1 MIMAPDKKERDE
13 AVISL
18 HRAQEKHTVL
28 LEKIGKSQAK
38 VEKQKRKLH
47 ALEAKM
53 ARLERASAE
62 PAKKKRRDEP
72 VNSDHL
78 RRARLIYNPDS
89 GDKGADD
96 SNRLMDIVNRLRN
109 HGILAGVDFKTSGKV
124 ARDLA
129 KAAVENGDNLV
140 IVAGGDGTIEEVASE
155 LVGSETTLGIIPTGT
170 MNNLARCLGVP
181 LDVEQAC
188 ALLGMGVTR
197 RIDVGRVVTKDK
209 VKSEYFLEAA
219 GFGLSAIVIP
229 AGQMLEKGRWG
240 SLPLAVRKYFETQP
254 ELIRI
259 ELDGDKPLSA
269 HSQIVTVSNA
279 PMLGDN
285 ILIAPD
291 AKMDDGYLD
300 VAIYDGMTKTDLM
313 KHFIASAN
321 GQHSDDPKVK
331 FHRGRRVH
339 ISAHQAL
346 DAVSDSESIRTK
358 RIELEIDIVPH
369 ALSVVV
375 GKGIGLSIPVESAPT
390 APPLSGKQEQTPL
403 EQPPSTDHGDES
415 EKKVKEV
422 SEK

>member
-1 MIMAPDKKERDE
+1 MAPDKKERGE
-13 AVISL
+13 AVKDL
-18 HRAQEKHTVL
+18 HRAQEKHAVL

-53 ARLERASAE
+53 ARLERASAV
-62 PAKKKRRDEP
+62 PTRKKRGDEP
-72 VNSDHL
+72 LNTDHL
-78 RRARLIYNPDS
+78 RRARLIFNPDS
-89 GDKGADD
+89 GDKSSDD
-96 SNRLMDIVNRLRN
+96 SHRLMDIVDRLRH

-129 KAAVENGDNLV
+129 KAAVENGDDLV

-181 LDVEQAC
+181 LDIEQAC

-197 RIDVGRVVTKDK
+197 RIDVGRVVTKGK
-209 VKSEYFLEAA
+209 TKSEYFLEAA

-229 AGQMLEKGRWG
+229 AGQALEKGRWG
-240 SLPLAVRKYFETQP
+240 SLPFAVRKYFETQP

-259 ELDGDKPLSA
+259 ELDDDKPQSA

-300 VAIYDGMTKTDLM
+300 IAFYDGMTKTDLL

-339 ISAHQAL
+339 ISAQQAL
-346 DAVSDSESIRTK
+346 DGVSDSDAIRMK
-358 RIELEIDIVPH
+358 RVELEIDIVPH

-375 GKGIGLSIPVESAPT
+375 GKGIGLSIPVESAPA
-390 APPLSGKQEQTPL
+390 APPLSGKPEEPAPK
-403 EQPPSTDHGDES
+403 QPPSTDHGDGS
-415 EKKVKEV
+415 EKQAKQAP
-422 SEK
+422 EK

>member
-1 MIMAPDKKERDE
+1 MAPDEKDRGE
-13 AVISL
+13 AVKDL
-18 HRAQEKHTVL
+18 HRAQEKHTAL

-47 ALEAKM
+47 ALEAKI
-53 ARLERASAE
+53 ARLERASVE
-62 PAKKKRRDEP
+62 PTKKKRGDAP
-72 VNSDHL
+72 VNTDHL
-78 RRARLIYNPDS
+78 RRARLIFNPDS
-89 GDKGADD
+89 GDKNSDD
-96 SNRLMDIVNRLRN
+96 SNRLMDIVTRLRN

-129 KAAVENGDNLV
+129 KAAVENGDKFV

-181 LDVEQAC
+181 LDIELAC
-188 ALLGMGVTR
+188 ELLGMGVTR
-197 RIDVGRVVTKDK
+197 RIDVGRVVSKEK
-209 VKSEYFLEAA
+209 AESEYFLEAA

-229 AGQMLEKGRWG
+229 AGQALEKGHWAA
-240 SLPLAVRKYFETQP
+240 LPYAVRKYFETQP
-254 ELIRI
+254 ELIHI
-259 ELDGDKPLSA
+259 ELDNDKPLSA
-269 HSQIVTVSNA
+269 HSQLVTVSNA

-300 VAIYDGMTKTDLM
+300 IAIYDGMAKTDLL

-331 FHRGRRVH
+331 FYRGRRVH
-339 ISAHQAL
+339 ISAQQAM
-346 DAVSDSESIRTK
+346 DAESDREAIRTK

-375 GKGIGLSIPVESAPT
+375 GKGIGLSIPVEAAPT
-390 APPLSGKQEQTPL
+390 APPLSGPQTENESNPNGTEKQVEET
-403 EQPPSTDHGDES
+403 H
-415 EKKVKEV
+415 
-422 SEK
+422 

>member
-1 MIMAPDKKERDE
+1 MTPVKKDRGE
-13 AVISL
+13 AVKDL
-18 HRAQEKHTVL
+18 HRAQEKQTVL

-47 ALEAKM
+47 TLEAKI
-53 ARLERASAE
+53 AQLEHASAE
-62 PAKKKRRDEP
+62 PTKKKRGDEP
-72 VNSDHL
+72 VNTDHL
-78 RRARLIYNPDS
+78 RRARLIFNPDS
-89 GDKGADD
+89 GDKNSDD
-96 SNRLMDIVNRLRN
+96 SNRLMDIVTRLRN

-129 KAAVENGDNLV
+129 KEAVKNGDKLV

-181 LDVEQAC
+181 LDIELAC

-197 RIDVGRVVTKDK
+197 RIDVGRVISKDK
-209 VKSEYFLEAA
+209 TKSEYFLEAA

-229 AGQMLEKGRWG
+229 AGQALEKGRWG

-259 ELDGDKPLSA
+259 ELDNDKPLSA

-300 VAIYDGMTKTDLM
+300 IAIYDGMTKTDLV

-331 FHRGRRVH
+331 FYRGRRVH
-339 ISAHQAL
+339 ISAQQAM
-346 DAVSDSESIRTK
+346 DAESDREAIRTK
-358 RIELEIDIVPH
+358 RIELEIDIVPQ

-390 APPLSGKQEQTPL
+390 APPLSGKQEETLPT
-403 EQPPSTDHGDES
+403 QPASTDQGG
-415 EKKVKEV
+415 EKQVKRV
-422 SEK
+422 AEK